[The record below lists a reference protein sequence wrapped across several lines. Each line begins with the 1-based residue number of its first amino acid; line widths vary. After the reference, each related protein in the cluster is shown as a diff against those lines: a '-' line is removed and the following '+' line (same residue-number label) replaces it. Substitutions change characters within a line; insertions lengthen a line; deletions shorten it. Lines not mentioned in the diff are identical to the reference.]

1 MELKLPYIN
10 IFLYLIA
17 NLMSGHS
24 KWATTKRRKES
35 VDAKRSANFTK
46 LANIISVAARGG
58 ADPEKNFKLRMAID
72 KAKEFRLPKEN
83 IDRAI
88 AKGAGLGG
96 GAALEEIIYEGFA
109 ADGIA
114 LVIEAVT
121 DNKNRAVSEIKHIL
135 NKYGGN
141 LGGPGATMWM
151 FNQKGVITLDKET
164 ITDEEELNL
173 IDAGAD
179 DIKTDGGVTVYSSV
193 ENFET
198 LKKKIEAMN
207 LPILEAGLEYVAKEL
222 VKPNNEETLIK
233 LLDDLEACDDI
244 SNYYSNAN
252 I

>member
-1 MELKLPYIN
+1 
-10 IFLYLIA
+10 
-17 NLMSGHS
+17 MSGHS

-35 VDAKRSANFTK
+35 VDAKRSASFTK

-58 ADPEKNFKLRMAID
+58 ADPEKNFKLRMAVD

-88 AKGAGLGG
+88 AKGAGLAG
-96 GAALEEIIYEGFA
+96 GAALEEIIYEGFGHE
-109 ADGIA
+109 GIA

-151 FNQKGVITLDKET
+151 FDHKGVITLDKET
-164 ITDEEELNL
+164 ISDDEELNL

-193 ENFET
+193 ENFEN
-198 LKKKIEAMN
+198 LKKKIEAIN
-207 LPILEAGLEYVAKEL
+207 LPILEADLEYAPKEL
-222 VKPNNEETLIK
+222 VKPANEETLMK
-233 LLDDLEACDDI
+233 LLDDLEACDDV
-244 SNYYSNAN
+244 SNYYSNAD

>member
-1 MELKLPYIN
+1 
-10 IFLYLIA
+10 
-17 NLMSGHS
+17 MSGHS
-24 KWATTKRRKES
+24 KWATTKRRKEG
-35 VDAKRSANFTK
+35 VDAKKSANFTK

-58 ADPEKNFKLRMAID
+58 ADPEKNFKLRMAVD

-88 AKGAGLGG
+88 AKGAGLSG
-96 GAALEEIIYEGFA
+96 GAALEEIIYEGFGS
-109 ADGIA
+109 DGIA
-114 LVIEAVT
+114 IIIETIT

-151 FNQKGVITLDKET
+151 FNHKGVITLDKET
-164 ITDEEELNL
+164 ITDDEELNL
-173 IDAGAD
+173 IDGGAD

-193 ENFET
+193 ENFEN

-233 LLDDLEACDDI
+233 LLDDLEACDDV